1 MLLYSQGSPTTNLSD
16 EDLAAGLT
24 SALTKLGERSK
35 VLLVPP
41 DFSRFY
47 SKSGPLACAAASF
60 YGDALADVLPALGTH
75 FPMSEDQIDRMY
87 PTLPRDKIRPHR
99 WRDDVITIGKVPAAF
114 VSEVTGGVWER
125 EWPAQLNKLVWEGGH
140 DLILSIGQA
149 VPHEVIGVAN
159 GNKNLFVGT
168 GGEAGINESHY
179 IGSVYGTELM
189 MGRPNTC
196 LRKILN
202 YAEDT
207 FCDHLPI
214 IYAQTVIGADHDGN
228 LVTRGL
234 FVGDREAFEAAA
246 KLAVEVNFN
255 HLDEELDKVVVLMD
269 PDEFHSTWIGNKG
282 IYRTRMAIADG
293 GELVILAPGVRT
305 FGEDPEID
313 RMIRKYGYRTSAEVI
328 RLVEENEDLRS
339 NLGAAAHL
347 IHGSPEGRFT
357 VTYCPGHL
365 TRQQIEDVG
374 YQYADL
380 DEMMARYQPEG
391 RSDGWHTT
399 ADGERFYFIG
409 NPAMGLW
416 AAKSR
421 LLQ

>member
-1 MLLYSQGSPTTNLSD
+1 MLLFSKGSPTTILSD

-24 SALTKLGERSK
+24 SALTKLGNRNR

-47 SKSGPLACAAASF
+47 SKAGPLACAAADYF
-60 YGDALADVLPALGTH
+60 GDRLADVLPALGTH
-75 FPMSEDQIDRMY
+75 FPMSDEQIDRMY
-87 PTLPRDKIRPHR
+87 PTIPRDLIRPHR
-99 WRDDVITIGKVPAAF
+99 WREDVITIGEVPAEF
-114 VSEVTGGVWER
+114 VSEATEGVWKR
-125 EWPAQLNKLVWEGGH
+125 PWPAQLNNLVWKGGH

-179 IGSVYGTELM
+179 IGSVYGTERM
-189 MGRPNTC
+189 MGRINTC

-207 FCDHLPI
+207 FCEHLPI
-214 IYAQTVIGADHDGN
+214 LYAQTVIGADDNGK

-234 FVGDREAFEAAA
+234 FVGDREAFECAAE
-246 KLAVEVNFN
+246 LAVKVNFN
-255 HLDEELDKVVVLMD
+255 HLDEELDKVVVMMD

-293 GELVILAPGVRT
+293 GELIILAPGVRT

-313 RMIRKYGYRTSAEVI
+313 RMIRKYGYRTSSEVI
-328 RLVEENEDLRS
+328 RFVEENEDLGG

-365 TRQQIEDVG
+365 SRQQIEDVG
-374 YQYADL
+374 YQYADIA
-380 DEMMARYQPEG
+380 EMMARYKPEG

-416 AAKSR
+416 AARSR
-421 LLQ
+421 LE

>member
-1 MLLYSQGSPTTNLSD
+1 MLLFSQGSPSTILSD
-16 EDLAAGLT
+16 EDLAEGLT
-24 SALTKLGERSK
+24 SALAKLGNRNR

-47 SKSGPLACAAASF
+47 SKAGPLACAAADYF
-60 YGDALADVLPALGTH
+60 DDRLADVLPALGTH
-75 FPMSEDQIDRMY
+75 FPMSDEQIDRMY
-87 PTLPRDKIRPHR
+87 PTIPRDRIRPHR
-99 WRDDVITIGKVPAAF
+99 WREDVITIGEVPAEF
-114 VSEVTGGVWER
+114 VSEATEGVWKR
-125 EWPAQLNKLVWEGGH
+125 PWPAQLNNLVWKGGH

-179 IGSVYGTELM
+179 IGSVYGTERM
-189 MGRPNTC
+189 MGRINTC

-207 FCDHLPI
+207 FCEHLPI
-214 IYAQTVIGADHDGN
+214 LYAQTVIGADDEGK

-246 KLAVEVNFN
+246 ELAVKVNFN
-255 HLDEELDKVVVLMD
+255 HLDEELDKVVVMMD

-293 GELVILAPGVRT
+293 GELIILAPGVRT

-313 RMIRKYGYRTSAEVI
+313 RMIRKYGYRTSSEVI
-328 RLVEENEDLRS
+328 RFVEENDDLS
-339 NLGAAAHL
+339 GNLGAAAHL

-374 YQYADL
+374 YQYADIE
-380 DEMMARYQPEG
+380 EMMARYQPKG

-399 ADGERFYFIG
+399 EDGERFYFIG

-416 AAKSR
+416 AARSR
-421 LLQ
+421 LE

>member
-1 MLLYSQGSPTTNLSD
+1 
-16 EDLAAGLT
+16 
-24 SALTKLGERSK
+24 
-35 VLLVPP
+35 
-41 DFSRFY
+41 
-47 SKSGPLACAAASF
+47 
-60 YGDALADVLPALGTH
+60 
-75 FPMSEDQIDRMY
+75 MY
-87 PTLPRDKIRPHR
+87 PTVPRDRIRPHR
-99 WRDDVITIGKVPAAF
+99 WREDVVTIGE
-114 VSEVTGGVWER
+114 VSADVVSRATEGVWKR
-125 EWPAQLNKLVWEGGH
+125 PWPAQLNKLVWEGGH

-179 IGSVYGTELM
+179 IGSIYGTERM
-189 MGRPNTC
+189 MGRADTC
-196 LRKILN
+196 LRRILN
-202 YAEDT
+202 HAEDT
-207 FCDHLPI
+207 FCGHLPI
-214 IYAQTVIGADHDGN
+214 LYAQTVIEADTSGN

-246 KLAVEVNFN
+246 ELAVEVNFN
-255 HLDEELDKVVVLMD
+255 HLDEELSKVVVFMD

-313 RMIRKYGYRTSAEVI
+313 RMIRKYGYRSSAEVI
-328 RLVEENEDLRS
+328 DFVEENDDLRG

-365 TRQQIEDVG
+365 TRRQIEDVG
-374 YQYADL
+374 YHYADIGQ
-380 DEMMARYQPEG
+380 MMERYQPEG
-391 RSDGWHTT
+391 RNDGWHTT
-399 ADGERFYFIG
+399 ADGE
-409 NPAMGLW
+409 
-416 AAKSR
+416 
-421 LLQ
+421 

>member
-1 MLLYSQGSPTTNLSD
+1 MLLFSHGSPTTVISD
-16 EDLAAGLT
+16 EDLATGLT
-24 SALTKLGERSK
+24 SALATLGRRNK

-47 SKSGPLACAAASF
+47 SKAGPLACAAANH
-60 YGDALADVLPALGTH
+60 YGNRLVDVLPALGTH
-75 FPMSEDQIDRMY
+75 FPMSDEQLDRMY
-87 PTLPRDKIRPHR
+87 PTIPRDRIRPHR
-99 WRDDVITIGKVPAAF
+99 WREDVVTIGEVPAEF
-114 VSEVTGGVWER
+114 VSEVTEGVWTR
-125 EWPAQLNKLVWEGGH
+125 PWPAQLNKLVWEGGH

-179 IGSVYGTELM
+179 IGSIYGTERM
-189 MGRPNTC
+189 MGRTDTC
-196 LRKILN
+196 LRRILN

-207 FCDHLPI
+207 FCGHLPI
-214 IYAQTVIGADHDGN
+214 IYAQTVIGADADGN

-234 FVGDREAFEAAA
+234 FVGDREAFEKAAE
-246 KLAVEVNFN
+246 LAVEVNFN
-255 HLDEELDKVVVLMD
+255 HLDEELDRVVVLMD

-293 GELVILAPGVRT
+293 GELIVLAPGVRT

-313 RMIRKYGYRTSAEVI
+313 RMIRKYGYRSTPEVI
-328 RLVEENEDLRS
+328 RLVEENDDLRD

-380 DEMMARYQPEG
+380 DEMMTRYRPDG
-391 RSDGWHTT
+391 RSDGWHTD
-399 ADGERFYFIG
+399 ADGQRFYFIG
-409 NPAMGLW
+409 NPALGLW

-421 LLQ
+421 LQ

>member
-1 MLLYSQGSPTTNLSD
+1 MLLFSQGSPTTNLSD
-16 EDLAAGLT
+16 EDLSMGLN
-24 SALTKLGERSK
+24 SALAQLGERRK

-47 SKSGPLACAAASF
+47 SKAGPLACSAAA
-60 YGDALADVLPALGTH
+60 YYQDNLADVLPALGTH
-75 FPMSEDQIDRMY
+75 FPMTDDQLERMY
-87 PTLPRDKIRPHR
+87 PTVPRDRIRPHR
-99 WRDDVITIGKVPAAF
+99 WREDVVTIGEVSADF
-114 VSEVTGGVWER
+114 VSQATEGMWNR
-125 EWPAQLNKLVWEGGH
+125 PWPAQLNKLVWEGGH

-179 IGSVYGTELM
+179 IGSVYGTERM
-189 MGRPNTC
+189 MGRTDTC
-196 LRKILN
+196 LRRILN
-202 YAEDT
+202 HAEDT
-207 FCDHLPI
+207 FCEHLPI
-214 IYAQTVIGADHDGN
+214 IYAQTVIEADTSGN

-246 KLAVEVNFN
+246 ELAVEVNFN
-255 HLDEELDKVVVLMD
+255 HLDKELGKVVVFMD

-313 RMIRKYGYRTSAEVI
+313 RMIRKYGYRSSSEVI
-328 RLVEENEDLRS
+328 DFVENNEDLRS

-365 TRQQIEDVG
+365 SRQQIEDVG
-374 YQYADL
+374 YQYADIGK
-380 DEMMARYQPEG
+380 MMDRYQPAG
-391 RSDGWHTT
+391 RSEGWHTT
-399 ADGERFYFIG
+399 NDGEQFYFIG

-416 AAKSR
+416 AAKDR
-421 LLQ
+421 LS

>member
-1 MLLYSQGSPTTNLSD
+1 MLLYSQGSPTTTLSD
-16 EDLAAGLT
+16 EDLAAGLI
-24 SALTKLGERSK
+24 SALTKLGERSN

-47 SKSGPLACAAASF
+47 SKSGPLACAAAGF
-60 YGDALADVLPALGTH
+60 YGDGLADVLPALGTH
-75 FPMSEDQIDRMY
+75 FPMTDDQLDRMY
-87 PTLPRDKIRPHR
+87 PTIPRDKVRPHR
-99 WRDDVITIGKVPAAF
+99 WREDVITIGKVPGSF
-114 VSEVTGGVWER
+114 VSEVTGGVWEQ

-179 IGSVYGTELM
+179 IGAVYGTELM

-214 IYAQTVIGADHDGN
+214 IYAQTVIGADDRGD

-234 FVGDREAFEAAA
+234 FVGDREAFETAA

-255 HLDEELDKVVVLMD
+255 HLDEELSKVVVLMD

-293 GELVILAPGVRT
+293 GELIILAPGVRT

-328 RLVEENEDLRS
+328 QFVEENEDLRG

-347 IHGSPEGRFT
+347 IHGSPEGRFR

-374 YQYADL
+374 YHYADL
-380 DEMMARYQPEG
+380 GEMMARYRPEG

-416 AAKSR
+416 AARSR
-421 LLQ
+421 LQ